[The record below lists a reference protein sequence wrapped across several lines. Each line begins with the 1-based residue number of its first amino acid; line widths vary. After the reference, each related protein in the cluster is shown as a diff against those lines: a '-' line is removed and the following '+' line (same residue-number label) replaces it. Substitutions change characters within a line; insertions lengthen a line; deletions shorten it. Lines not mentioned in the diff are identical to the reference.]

1 MNPYALPPFVAACL
15 NGVLIVWVFA
25 QAAPGILRRTFIG
38 WNIFLALWNIGI
50 GVGYSIS
57 DPLTAQAWYKL
68 VSSCVIAGIAPFFLH
83 FVLAVTGAPENKLN
97 RWFLRV
103 GYASIVVFGSVGALT
118 DLLMQGVQHYHW
130 GYYPI
135 AGKGEGVFGLFY
147 TATVAYAFWNLIQ
160 ALPRTNGYQRNQIKY
175 VLGGAA
181 VCFLSGFTNFLPLYG
196 RAIYPMGNLMNS
208 VYSLLVAYAII
219 EYELMDIRVVL
230 RRSAVYGLLSGALT
244 AVYLSLVMVFE
255 RLFGHYGLDTEYVYY
270 TAAVPIT
277 IALAPPMKARLESL
291 IESVPF
297 WKTHRYTEVLGDFG
311 RSVLTILDLPTAA
324 RRVIE
329 KMCALVDAS
338 AGAVYLRRPVSGSF
352 ARTWHQGKDGPAL
365 LESAHPLVRY
375 LQSGKTE
382 FLKEKALWESQLGQP
397 RFKDGE
403 SGEWL
408 DAWPYAL
415 ALPLLVKQRF
425 FGIIVLGDKATG
437 DMFNGDDLRLLKM
450 LAVQAA
456 VALSNAQGFAELEV
470 RQKALKD
477 IHDNALIGVLA
488 TEIAHEVTKPLTRI
502 INERTRLEAAMNSR
516 SHQSLKK
523 IEREALR
530 AAEIM
535 EGFAMLSPN
544 VPLRRTRASLAV
556 LMEEA
561 LNALGI
567 EQDQDIRVER
577 EFDTVPPVPL
587 NPGQILQ
594 VMTNIIQN
602 AWQAVPEGGV
612 LTLSTRSHHA
622 QGEAFVEASVSN
634 TGPGIP
640 SELQDQVFE
649 PFFTTKQATGG
660 RGVGLTLSRA
670 MVERHGGT
678 IIIQSPLTPAGGTRV
693 VVRLPVVDG
702 EQP

>member
-1 MNPYALPPFVAACL
+1 M
-15 NGVLIVWVFA
+15 
-25 QAAPGILRRTFIG
+25 
-38 WNIFLALWNIGI
+38 
-50 GVGYSIS
+50 
-57 DPLTAQAWYKL
+57 
-68 VSSCVIAGIAPFFLH
+68 
-83 FVLAVTGAPENKLN
+83 
-97 RWFLRV
+97 
-103 GYASIVVFGSVGALT
+103 
-118 DLLMQGVQHYHW
+118 
-130 GYYPI
+130 
-135 AGKGEGVFGLFY
+135 
-147 TATVAYAFWNLIQ
+147 
-160 ALPRTNGYQRNQIKY
+160 
-175 VLGGAA
+175 
-181 VCFLSGFTNFLPLYG
+181 
-196 RAIYPMGNLMNS
+196 
-208 VYSLLVAYAII
+208 
-219 EYELMDIRVVL
+219 
-230 RRSAVYGLLSGALT
+230 
-244 AVYLSLVMVFE
+244 
-255 RLFGHYGLDTEYVYY
+255 
-270 TAAVPIT
+270 
-277 IALAPPMKARLESL
+277 
-291 IESVPF
+291 
-297 WKTHRYTEVLGDFG
+297 
-311 RSVLTILDLPTAA
+311 
-324 RRVIE
+324 
-329 KMCALVDAS
+329 
-338 AGAVYLRRPVSGSF
+338 
-352 ARTWHQGKDGPAL
+352 
-365 LESAHPLVRY
+365 
-375 LQSGKTE
+375 
-382 FLKEKALWESQLGQP
+382 
-397 RFKDGE
+397 
-403 SGEWL
+403 
-408 DAWPYAL
+408 
-415 ALPLLVKQRF
+415 
-425 FGIIVLGDKATG
+425 
-437 DMFNGDDLRLLKM
+437 
-450 LAVQAA
+450 
-456 VALSNAQGFAELEV
+456 
-470 RQKALKD
+470 
-477 IHDNALIGVLA
+477 IGVLA